1 LQEEEEE
8 RSDRWKSFLERRT
21 ESPVHDLK
29 AALPVDEAAISVE
42 ENEAGSSQ
50 LLHEKSAQGPHKF
63 ESWKPIRPSLG
74 NIEHMMGLRVEK
86 KHSSAV
92 RLQPKESTHPVMVE
106 EAKVLGDSDDE
117 FYDAKVKVLSEE
129 IKHHVK
135 EEEKR
140 GGIFTGAREK
150 ELDLDA
156 LGEQMLARKEEL
168 MAQFEK
174 NGLPK
179 PVTLTMKAPPPEQ
192 RASA

>member
-92 RLQPKESTHPVMVE
+92 RLQPKESTHLVTVE
-106 EAKVLGDSDDE
+106 EAKVSGDSDDE
-117 FYDAKVKVLSEE
+117 FYDADKVDPSQEVHSGDSANAETGNMSQEE
-129 IKHHVK
+129 TYSLKDQLECLVH
-135 EEEKR
+135 
-140 GGIFTGAREK
+140 G
-150 ELDLDA
+150 
-156 LGEQMLARKEEL
+156 
-168 MAQFEK
+168 
-174 NGLPK
+174 GLPMALRGE
-179 PVTLTMKAPPPEQ
+179 VQHVVSYSFSIYVSNFGFYLLIQ
-192 RASA
+192 